1 MQRRTFMSTIAAA
14 SLCICA
20 PGAAETS
27 FEDITS
33 GGNPLRASFNSDADR
48 VRLVLL
54 VSPT

>member
-1 MQRRTFMSTIAAA
+1 MQRRTFVSTIAAA
-14 SLCICA
+14 SLCVCA
-20 PGAAETS
+20 PGAAEAT

-33 GGNPLRASFNSDADR
+33 GGNPLRARFNDDADR